1 MDTNTPKT
9 PSLDDPL
16 ITGIVDALVK
26 VAGSHPGFRP
36 VHAKGIMCAGRFTPA
51 PDATTLTRAPHAA
64 RDSTPVLV
72 RFSNAAGVP
81 TVADNAPI
89 GASPRGIAIRFSLA
103 PHVHTDIIAHS
114 HDGFPTRTG
123 EEFLELNRALIASGP
138 GAAKPT
144 PIEAFLAAHPK
155 ALQFVQAPKP
165 IPTSFAREAFFAV
178 TAFRFTNR
186 DGVSRYGR
194 FRIRPEAGTEYLTD
208 ADATTRSPNF
218 LMDELA
224 ARLASGPV
232 TFHVRVQIAGAGDE
246 TADSTVRWPDSRQ
259 EIDFG
264 TIVLTERVNAEDPEY
279 RRVIFDPV
287 PRVDG
292 IDPSDD
298 PLIPLRGTTYLLS
311 GRRRRA
317 ASQ

>member
-1 MDTNTPKT
+1 
-9 PSLDDPL
+9 
-16 ITGIVDALVK
+16 
-26 VAGSHPGFRP
+26 
-36 VHAKGIMCAGRFTPA
+36 
-51 PDATTLTRAPHAA
+51 
-64 RDSTPVLV
+64 
-72 RFSNAAGVP
+72 
-81 TVADNAPI
+81 
-89 GASPRGIAIRFSLA
+89 
-103 PHVHTDIIAHS
+103 
-114 HDGFPTRTG
+114 
-123 EEFLELNRALIASGP
+123 
-138 GAAKPT
+138 
-144 PIEAFLAAHPK
+144 
-155 ALQFVQAPKP
+155 
-165 IPTSFAREAFFAV
+165 
-178 TAFRFTNR
+178 
-186 DGVSRYGR
+186 
-194 FRIRPEAGTEYLTD
+194 
-208 ADATTRSPNF
+208 
-218 LMDELA
+218 MDELA

-298 PLIPLRGTTYLLS
+298 PLIPVRGTTYLLS